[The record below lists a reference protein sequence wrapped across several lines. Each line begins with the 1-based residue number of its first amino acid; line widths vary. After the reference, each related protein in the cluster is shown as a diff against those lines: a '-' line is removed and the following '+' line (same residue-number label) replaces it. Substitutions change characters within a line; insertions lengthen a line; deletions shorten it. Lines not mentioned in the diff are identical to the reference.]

1 VDVNFVCLAD
11 LLAPFGVLDLI
22 DINAFV
28 QAFLNQEPPADL
40 AAPIGVFDLADIGT
54 LHQRVQHDLPVRP
67 YARPRAPPR
76 GGARDSAPPHPHLPE
91 PTMRRSPA
99 SLLSLSAL
107 LLGAHAATGG
117 VPQDWDIELVCR
129 SSLDPNIL
137 AFRLPQGSSLS
148 SQYVSLDEQGNVAI
162 RVFLSGSPSEAVF
175 YGNTG
180 FGRLALVGTSP
191 DPIWSVTVETRDG
204 LIAVEDGTFGPGG
217 ASVFDSEGDLV
228 ERYDLGL
235 VGVDSLAGVAPDAA
249 IGYRAA
255 IGLAGQGIVLDRFE
269 SGNRQQDILLSTL
282 DIDDDVDFILSPEM
296 NASKQFVANTLPLSG
311 PSRRIVRL
319 SPDGTGGYLRETVA
333 ETGGQFNAFV
343 NSTAIAPDGA
353 VAFNARRAGDSVWQ
367 VTRSDEPGEPLATIA
382 EGGQM
387 GIVNSNLANFPP
399 VVNSGGLVAFRVEDS
414 AGSTA
419 LFVGDG
425 TGGPDSLVR
434 IVGNGDTAQTDL
446 GPIPFGFDFG
456 GTPASR

>member
-1 VDVNFVCLAD
+1 
-11 LLAPFGVLDLI
+11 
-22 DINAFV
+22 
-28 QAFLNQEPPADL
+28 
-40 AAPIGVFDLADIGT
+40 
-54 LHQRVQHDLPVRP
+54 
-67 YARPRAPPR
+67 
-76 GGARDSAPPHPHLPE
+76 
-91 PTMRRSPA
+91 MRRSPA

-255 IGLAGQGIVLDRFE
+255 IGLAGQGIVLDGSRAA
-269 SGNRQQDILLSTL
+269 T
-282 DIDDDVDFILSPEM
+282 
-296 NASKQFVANTLPLSG
+296 ASRTSC
-311 PSRRIVRL
+311 SRR
-319 SPDGTGGYLRETVA
+319 
-333 ETGGQFNAFV
+333 
-343 NSTAIAPDGA
+343 ST
-353 VAFNARRAGDSVWQ
+353 
-367 VTRSDEPGEPLATIA
+367 
-382 EGGQM
+382 
-387 GIVNSNLANFPP
+387 
-399 VVNSGGLVAFRVEDS
+399 
-414 AGSTA
+414 ST
-419 LFVGDG
+419 
-425 TGGPDSLVR
+425 TMS
-434 IVGNGDTAQTDL
+434 I
-446 GPIPFGFDFG
+446 
-456 GTPASR
+456 SS